1 MQVSACLLQLL
12 TKNVHLPSG
21 KNRQCD
27 IMKKR
32 KYRAIYTHTKNSQ
45 ILQTMKISH
54 FTP

>member
-32 KYRAIYTHTKNSQ
+32 NIVLFIHIQ
-45 ILQTMKISH
+45 KIVK
-54 FTP
+54 FCKQ